1 MGIILTVRMRHSNVP
16 GLGDEVTRARL
27 LFARKLMVSY
37 GVPYGQLWTL
47 TGFSSR
53 KDMERHWNAMF

>member
-1 MGIILTVRMRHSNVP
+1 MRHGNAP

-37 GVPYGQLWTL
+37 GVPYGQLWSL